1 MSVHPGKLVEGH
13 CVETEGA
20 ATMWEDRYANADG
33 YLFGEAPAQMLVE
46 NPWMIEGADSCLC
59 VADGEGRNS
68 VWLATHGLSVT
79 SFDLSP
85 TAVERA
91 RALATKAGVQVDAHV
106 SDWEGW
112 NWSRSFDLVVAV
124 FVQFMGPEARVRQF
138 ETLRQAVRPGGRLVL
153 HGYTPEQ
160 VDFGTGGPPSREN
173 MYTKEL
179 LNDAF
184 NDWRILRLAA
194 YEREVQEG
202 RGHSGQSALIDM
214 VAQKPNA

>member
-1 MSVHPGKLVEGH
+1 
-13 CVETEGA
+13 
-20 ATMWEDRYANADG
+20 MWEERYANAGG

-46 NPWMIEGADSCLC
+46 NPWMIDGIDTCLC

-68 VWLATHGLSVT
+68 VWLARQGLSVT

-91 RALATKAGVQVDAHV
+91 HALAAKTGIQVNAQV
-106 SDWEGW
+106 SEWESWDW
-112 NWSRSFDLVVAV
+112 SQPFDLVVAV

-138 ETLRQAVRPGGRLVL
+138 ETLRQAVRPGGRLAL

-160 VDFGTGGPPSREN
+160 VEFGTGGPPNREN
-173 MYTKEL
+173 MYTTEL

-184 NDWRILRLAA
+184 GDWRVLRLAA

-202 RGHSGQSALIDM
+202 RGHSGQSALIDL
-214 VAQKPNA
+214 VVEKPKP

>member
-1 MSVHPGKLVEGH
+1 
-13 CVETEGA
+13 
-20 ATMWEDRYANADG
+20 MWEDRYANAGG

-46 NPWMIEGADSCLC
+46 NPWMIDGIDTCLC

-68 VWLATHGLSVT
+68 VWLATQGLSVT

-91 RALATKAGVQVDAHV
+91 HVLAAKTGVQVNAQV
-106 SDWEGW
+106 SEWESWDWAQ
-112 NWSRSFDLVVAV
+112 SYDLVVAV
-124 FVQFMGPEARVRQF
+124 FVQFMGPESRVRQF
-138 ETLRQAVRPGGRLVL
+138 ETLRQTVRPGGRMVL

-160 VDFGTGGPPSREN
+160 VDYGTGGPPNREN
-173 MYTKEL
+173 MYTTEL

-184 NDWRILRLAA
+184 GNWRVLRLAA

-202 RGHSGQSALIDM
+202 RGHSGQSALIDL
-214 VAQKPNA
+214 VVEKPNT

>member
-1 MSVHPGKLVEGH
+1 
-13 CVETEGA
+13 
-20 ATMWEDRYANADG
+20 MWEDRYASADG

-46 NPWMIEGADSCLC
+46 NPWIVDGAASCLC

-68 VWLATHGLSVT
+68 VWLARQGLSVT

-91 RALATKAGVQVDAHV
+91 RELAAKSNVHVDSYV
-106 SDWEGW
+106 SEWEGW
-112 NWSRSFDLVVAV
+112 RWSQSFDLVVAV
-124 FVQFMGPEARVRQF
+124 FVQFMGPAERERQF

-160 VDFGTGGPPSREN
+160 IEFGTGGPPYAEN
-173 MYTKEL
+173 MYTPEL
-179 LNDAF
+179 LQDAF
-184 NDWRILRLAA
+184 GDWRIQRLAA

-202 RGHSGQSALIDM
+202 RGHSGQSALIDL
-214 VAQKPNA
+214 VVDKPAV

>member
-1 MSVHPGKLVEGH
+1 
-13 CVETEGA
+13 
-20 ATMWEDRYANADG
+20 MWEARYANAGD
-33 YLFGEAPAQMLVE
+33 YLFGEEPAQMLVE
-46 NPWMIEGADSCLC
+46 NPWMTDGADTCLC
-59 VADGEGRNS
+59 VADGEGRNG
-68 VWLATHGLSVT
+68 VWLAGQGLSVA

-91 RALATKAGVQVDAHV
+91 QVLAAKSGVGINAYV

-112 NWSRSFDLVVAV
+112 DWSQSFDLVVAV

-138 ETLRQAVRPGGRLVL
+138 ETLREAVRPGGRLVL

-160 VDFGTGGPPSREN
+160 VEFGTGGPPYPEN
-173 MYTKEL
+173 MYTPEL

-184 NDWRILRLAA
+184 GDWRVLRLAA

-202 RGHSGQSALIDM
+202 RGHSGHSALIDL
-214 VAQKPNA
+214 VAEKLAI

>member
-1 MSVHPGKLVEGH
+1 
-13 CVETEGA
+13 
-20 ATMWEDRYANADG
+20 MWEARYANAGD
-33 YLFGEAPAQMLVE
+33 YLFGEEPAKMLVE
-46 NPWMIEGADSCLC
+46 NPWMTDGADTCLC
-59 VADGEGRNS
+59 VADGEGRNG
-68 VWLATHGLSVT
+68 VWLAGQGLSVA

-91 RALATKAGVQVDAHV
+91 QVLAAKSGVGINAYV

-112 NWSRSFDLVVAV
+112 DWSQSFDLVVAV

-138 ETLRQAVRPGGRLVL
+138 ETLREAVRPGGRLVL

-160 VDFGTGGPPSREN
+160 VEFGTGGPPYPEN
-173 MYTKEL
+173 MYTPEL

-184 NDWRILRLAA
+184 GDWRVLRLAA

-202 RGHSGQSALIDM
+202 RGHSGHSALIDL
-214 VAQKPNA
+214 VAEKLAI

>member
-1 MSVHPGKLVEGH
+1 
-13 CVETEGA
+13 
-20 ATMWEDRYANADG
+20 MWEARYANAGG
-33 YLFGEAPAQMLVE
+33 YLFGEEPAQMLAE
-46 NPWMIEGADSCLC
+46 NPWVPDGADTCLC
-59 VADGEGRNS
+59 VADGEGRNG
-68 VWLATHGLSVT
+68 VWLAGQGLSVA

-91 RALATKAGVQVDAHV
+91 QVLAAKSGVGINAYV

-112 NWSRSFDLVVAV
+112 DWSQSFDLVVAV

-138 ETLRQAVRPGGRLVL
+138 ETLREAVRPGGRLVL

-160 VDFGTGGPPSREN
+160 VEFGTGGPPYPEN
-173 MYTKEL
+173 MYTPEL

-184 NDWRILRLAA
+184 GDWRVLRLAA

-202 RGHSGQSALIDM
+202 RGHSGHSALIDL
-214 VAQKPNA
+214 VAEKPAI

>member
-1 MSVHPGKLVEGH
+1 
-13 CVETEGA
+13 
-20 ATMWEDRYANADG
+20 MWEARYANAG
-33 YLFGEAPAQMLVE
+33 SYLFGEEPAQILVE
-46 NPWMIEGADSCLC
+46 NPWVTDGADTCLC
-59 VADGEGRNS
+59 VADGEGRNG
-68 VWLATHGLSVT
+68 VWLAEQGLSVA

-91 RALATKAGVQVDAHV
+91 QVLAAKSGVGINAYV

-112 NWSRSFDLVVAV
+112 DWSQSFDLVVAA

-138 ETLRQAVRPGGRLVL
+138 ETLREAVRPGGRLVL

-160 VDFGTGGPPSREN
+160 VEFGTGGPPYPEN
-173 MYTKEL
+173 MYTPEL

-184 NDWRILRLAA
+184 GDWRILRLAA

-202 RGHSGQSALIDM
+202 RGHSGHSALIDL
-214 VAQKPNA
+214 VAEKPAI

>member
-1 MSVHPGKLVEGH
+1 MVSKTYWEK
-13 CVETEGA
+13 T
-20 ATMWEDRYANADG
+20 TMWEARYANAG
-33 YLFGEAPAQMLVE
+33 SYLFGEEPAQMLVE
-46 NPWMIEGADSCLC
+46 NPWMTDGADTCLC

-68 VWLATHGLSVT
+68 VWLAGQGLSVA

-91 RALATKAGVQVDAHV
+91 QVLAAKSGVGINAYV

-112 NWSRSFDLVVAV
+112 DWSQSFDLVVAV

-138 ETLRQAVRPGGRLVL
+138 ETLREAVRPGGRLVL

-160 VDFGTGGPPSREN
+160 VEFGTGGPPYPEN
-173 MYTKEL
+173 MYTPEL

-184 NDWRILRLAA
+184 GDWRVLRLAA

-202 RGHSGQSALIDM
+202 RGHSGHSALIDL
-214 VAQKPNA
+214 VAEKPAI

>member
-1 MSVHPGKLVEGH
+1 
-13 CVETEGA
+13 
-20 ATMWEDRYANADG
+20 MWEDRYANAGG

-46 NPWMIEGADSCLC
+46 NPWIIDGADTCLC

-68 VWLATHGLSVT
+68 VWLARQGLSVT

-91 RALATKAGVQVDAHV
+91 QALAAKAGVGTDAHV
-106 SDWEGW
+106 SEWEGW
-112 NWSRSFDLVVAV
+112 DWSQSFDLVVAI

-138 ETLRQAVRPGGRLVL
+138 ETLRKAVRPGGRLVL

-160 VDFGTGGPPSREN
+160 VEYGTGGPPNPEN
-173 MYTKEL
+173 MYTTEL
-179 LNDAF
+179 LGDAF
-184 NDWRILRLAA
+184 GDWRVLRLAA

-202 RGHSGQSALIDM
+202 RGHSGQSALIDL
-214 VAQKPNA
+214 VVEKPIA

>member
-1 MSVHPGKLVEGH
+1 
-13 CVETEGA
+13 
-20 ATMWEDRYANADG
+20 MWEARYANAG
-33 YLFGEAPAQMLVE
+33 SYLFGEEPAQILVE
-46 NPWMIEGADSCLC
+46 NPWVTDGADTCLC
-59 VADGEGRNS
+59 VADGEGRNG
-68 VWLATHGLSVT
+68 VWLAEQGLSVA

-91 RALATKAGVQVDAHV
+91 QVLAAKSGVGINAYV

-112 NWSRSFDLVVAV
+112 DWSQSFDLVVAA

-138 ETLRQAVRPGGRLVL
+138 ETLREAVRPGGRLVL

-160 VDFGTGGPPSREN
+160 VEFGTGGPPYPEN
-173 MYTKEL
+173 LYTPEL

-184 NDWRILRLAA
+184 GDWRILRLAA

-202 RGHSGQSALIDM
+202 RGHSGHSALIDL
-214 VAQKPNA
+214 VAEKPAI

>member
-1 MSVHPGKLVEGH
+1 
-13 CVETEGA
+13 
-20 ATMWEDRYANADG
+20 MWEARYANAGG
-33 YLFGEAPAQMLVE
+33 YLFGEAPAQLLVE
-46 NPWMIEGADSCLC
+46 NPWVIDGVNTCLC

-68 VWLATHGLSVT
+68 VWLAEQSLSVT

-91 RALATKAGVQVDAHV
+91 RKLAAKSDVRVQAHV

-112 NWSRSFDLVVAV
+112 DWSQSFDLVVAI

-138 ETLRQAVRPGGRLVL
+138 ETLRQTVRPGGRLVL

-160 VDFGTGGPPSREN
+160 IAFGTGGPPYPEN
-173 MYTKEL
+173 MYTTEL

-184 NDWRILRLAA
+184 GEWRILRLAA

-202 RGHSGQSALIDM
+202 RGHSGQSALIDL
-214 VAQKPNA
+214 VAEKPAA

>member
-1 MSVHPGKLVEGH
+1 
-13 CVETEGA
+13 
-20 ATMWEDRYANADG
+20 MWEARYANAGG
-33 YLFGEAPAQMLVE
+33 YLFGEEPAQMLVE
-46 NPWMIEGADSCLC
+46 NPWMTDGADTCLC
-59 VADGEGRNS
+59 VADGEGRNG
-68 VWLATHGLSVT
+68 VWLAGQGLSVA

-91 RALATKAGVQVDAHV
+91 QVLAAKSGVGINAYV

-112 NWSRSFDLVVAV
+112 DWSQSFDLVVAV

-138 ETLRQAVRPGGRLVL
+138 ETLREAVRPGGRLVL

-160 VDFGTGGPPSREN
+160 VEFGTGGPPYPEN
-173 MYTKEL
+173 MYTPEL

-184 NDWRILRLAA
+184 GDWRVLRLAA

-202 RGHSGQSALIDM
+202 RGHSGHSALIDL
-214 VAQKPNA
+214 VAEKPAI

>member
-1 MSVHPGKLVEGH
+1 
-13 CVETEGA
+13 
-20 ATMWEDRYANADG
+20 MWEARYANAGD
-33 YLFGEAPAQMLVE
+33 YLFGEEPAQMLVE
-46 NPWMIEGADSCLC
+46 NPWMTDGADTCLC
-59 VADGEGRNS
+59 VADGEGRNG
-68 VWLATHGLSVT
+68 VWLAGQGLSVA

-91 RALATKAGVQVDAHV
+91 QVLAAKSGVGINAYV

-112 NWSRSFDLVVAV
+112 DWSQSFDLVVAV

-138 ETLRQAVRPGGRLVL
+138 ETLREAVRPGGRLVL

-160 VDFGTGGPPSREN
+160 VEFGTGGPPYPEN
-173 MYTKEL
+173 MYTPEL

-184 NDWRILRLAA
+184 GDWRVLRLAA

-202 RGHSGQSALIDM
+202 RGHSGHSALIDL
-214 VAQKPNA
+214 VAEKPAI

>member
-1 MSVHPGKLVEGH
+1 
-13 CVETEGA
+13 
-20 ATMWEDRYANADG
+20 MWEARYANAG
-33 YLFGEAPAQMLVE
+33 EYLFGEEPAKMLVE
-46 NPWMIEGADSCLC
+46 NPWMTDGADTCLC
-59 VADGEGRNS
+59 VADGEGRNG
-68 VWLATHGLSVT
+68 VWLAGQGLSVA

-91 RALATKAGVQVDAHV
+91 QVLAAKSGVGINAYV

-112 NWSRSFDLVVAV
+112 DWSQSFDLVVAV

-138 ETLRQAVRPGGRLVL
+138 ETLREAVRPGGRLVL

-160 VDFGTGGPPSREN
+160 VEFGTGGPPYPEN
-173 MYTKEL
+173 MYTPEL

-184 NDWRILRLAA
+184 GDWRVLRLAA

-202 RGHSGQSALIDM
+202 RGHSGHSALIDL
-214 VAQKPNA
+214 VAEKLAI

>member
-1 MSVHPGKLVEGH
+1 
-13 CVETEGA
+13 
-20 ATMWEDRYANADG
+20 MWEDRYANAGG

-46 NPWMIEGADSCLC
+46 NPWMIEGAGTCLC

-68 VWLATHGLSVT
+68 VWLAGQGLTVT

-91 RALATKAGVQVDAHV
+91 RALAEKAGVRVNAHV

-112 NWSRSFDLVVAV
+112 DWSQSFDLVVAV
-124 FVQFMGPEARVRQF
+124 FVQFMGPEDRVRQF

-160 VDFGTGGPPSREN
+160 VEFGTGGPPSREN
-173 MYTKEL
+173 MYTTDL
-179 LNDAF
+179 LRSAF
-184 NDWRILRLAA
+184 GDWRILRLAA

-202 RGHSGQSALIDM
+202 RGHSGQSALIDL
-214 VAQKPNA
+214 VAEKPVE